1 MGADPAAVPASG
13 YDATLGLVWDAIGDE
28 RAEAHLIVEDRH
40 RQPMGLV
47 HGGLLASV
55 AEALSVR
62 ATVAAVASDGAA
74 ARGLSSQTS
83 FLRPLLRGT
92 LRAHAR
98 RRHRGRTTWLWEV
111 DLTDDDGRL
120 CALVRI
126 TVAVVPAPAA

>member
-1 MGADPAAVPASG
+1 MDAVPASG
-13 YDATLGLVWDAIGDE
+13 YDATLGLVVDVIGDE
-28 RAEAHLIVEDRH
+28 HAEAHVVIEDRH
-40 RQPMGLV
+40 KQPAGLV

-62 ATVAAVASDGAA
+62 ATVAAVGPDGAS

-83 FLRPLLRGT
+83 FLRPVFGGT

-111 DLTDDDGRL
+111 DLTDDDARL
-120 CALVRI
+120 CALVWI
-126 TVAVVPAPAA
+126 TVAVTPAAPAG